1 MSLSRPLSS
10 LVEQVLAD
18 ARRPALLLSVEGAY
32 DEAPAGATLGRLG
45 EPLEQQGGWAQ
56 VVLVA
61 PDSAALRRAVSVL
74 PFLGRSRS
82 VVVVV
87 RDRTTPIGLRP
98 RPTWPPLRQLV
109 ARVGDDGGSVT
120 RVELT
125 KGVPV
130 AEVLLEVARQAATR
144 PVGDGPAGVLVAQPP
159 GVVPPPVDATLTTAS
174 TGREAAD
181 AEAKVPPDV
190 WLGPDDP
197 PREEHPV
204 LGRPVQRG
212 DGGIGPLDDGVLHPA
227 GFQRHATGAVVDLPD
242 DREATEGLVRRLHE
256 HRGVRVP
263 PDATPRLVAGLALAG
278 VPLVAGRLAEETA
291 RPLGVELAAALTAP
305 VDLDDPA
312 DRERHAD
319 RLHHVAREQHATGAW
334 RRRLARELE

>member
-1 MSLSRPLSS
+1 MSLSS
-10 LVEQVLAD
+10 LVEQVLSD

-61 PDSAALRRAVSVL
+61 LDSAALRRAVSVL
-74 PFLGRSRS
+74 PFLGRARS

-87 RDRTTPIGLRP
+87 RDRMTPIGLRP

-125 KGVPV
+125 RGVPV
-130 AEVLLEVARQAATR
+130 AEVLLEVARHAATR
-144 PVGDGPAGVLVAQPP
+144 PVVDGPGGVFVAQPP
-159 GVVPPPVDATLTTAS
+159 GVVPPPVDATLTTAA
-174 TGREAAD
+174 TAAEAAD

-190 WLGPDDP
+190 WLGADEP
-197 PREEHPV
+197 PTEEHPV
-204 LGRPVQRG
+204 LGRALRRA
-212 DGGIGPLDDGVLHPA
+212 DGGLGPLDDGVLHPA
-227 GFQRHATGAVVDLPD
+227 GFRQHATGPLVDLPD
-242 DREATEGLVRRLHE
+242 EREATESLVRRLHE

-263 PDATPRLVAGLALAG
+263 PAAHPRLVAGLALAG
-278 VPLVAGRLAEETA
+278 VPLVAERLSDELA
-291 RPLGVELAAALTAP
+291 RLLGAHLAAAVTAP

-319 RLHHVAREQHATGAW
+319 HLHRTAQEHHSTGAW
-334 RRRLARELE
+334 RAQLGPLE